1 MKHLKT
7 FESISISNKDLDD
20 YANMSKVQ
28 KYKDEI
34 LFKSYVDL
42 LFKHKD
48 KWDYIYDTDFGTF
61 SNVISNYNVDNP
73 KLMLQSLIDY
83 GKTDDGQD
91 LLFFIEAYFEILK
104 DTLSIEDK
112 LQELI
117 DIGLIV
123 RFGRDTQESD
133 TKYLRVEV
141 FQEDYDTLST
151 DKVLEIFEALIFIKV
166 RLDFKITSITTSEI
180 VIEIR
185 DIKS

>member
-28 KYKDEI
+28 KYKEEL

-42 LFKHKD
+42 LFKYKD
-48 KWDYIYDTDFGTF
+48 KWDYLYDTDFGTF
-61 SNVISNYNVDNP
+61 SNVISVYNVGNP
-73 KLMLQSLIDY
+73 NLMLQSLIDHE
-83 GKTDDGQD
+83 KTDDGAD
-91 LLFFIEAYFEILK
+91 LLLFVKAYFEILR
-104 DTLSIEDK
+104 DTLIIEDK

-123 RFGRDTQESD
+123 RFGRDTQEAD
-133 TKYLRVEV
+133 NKYLRVEV
-141 FQEDYDTLST
+141 FHEDYETLST

-166 RLDFKITSITTSEI
+166 RLNFTITSITPSEI
-180 VIEIR
+180 AIEIK
-185 DIKS
+185 DIK